1 MILRIDQCL
10 NLHVVT
16 SIDTQHS
23 SMYTFF
29 FFFVSSQARIFQSL
43 KIIKYLANPISSFL
57 FVNHLIFLYSFL
69 NLDLERIKVGFYQQ
83 KLQQDVKG
91 YLELHTRIWL
101 LKIYKHLQII

>member
-1 MILRIDQCL
+1 
-10 NLHVVT
+10 
-16 SIDTQHS
+16 
-23 SMYTFF
+23 MYTFFF
-29 FFFVSSQARIFQSL
+29 FFFVSSQARIFQRL

-91 YLELHTRIWL
+91 YLKLHTRILL